1 MNPARGSSADV
12 RRDGARLVLSGTL
25 DRAGATRV
33 WPLLQSQ
40 LDGISEIALEQ
51 VDAVDSAG
59 LALLVALAER
69 SPQVALVGAPTG
81 MDDLRTAYRLSP
93 GLSFEAGR

>member
-1 MNPARGSSADV
+1 ML
-12 RRDGARLVLSGTL
+12 DGARLVLSGTL

-69 SPQVALVGAPTG
+69 SPQAALVGAPTG